1 MRPLE
6 GVRIID
12 LTVAVAGPV
21 AAQLLG
27 DLGAD
32 VIRVEPPFPRP
43 TSHLDVAPASNGVD
57 DRPYNRVVSQNDLQ
71 RSKRGIMLDLQREA
85 GRDALLR
92 LVAVADVVIENM
104 APRVLP
110 SLRLA
115 YDDLCAVR
123 SDIVLVSMPAFG
135 GDGPLRERVSFGPGI
150 DAMSGL
156 SHLTGY
162 ADRGPMNAALYY
174 CDYNAAAL
182 AATATLAALWHRA
195 RTGEGQR
202 VELAM
207 LEGELQLLAPAL
219 LDYEMNGRELRRT
232 GNAHPSM
239 APHGVYAC
247 AGDDRWVALA
257 CEGDAQWAALCG
269 AIGRPELARDARY
282 ADVVSR
288 IRGSEALDAIVEEWT
303 SARSAGDAAAA
314 LQAAGVPAS
323 PVRTMPDLLA
333 DPSSRERGWVQD
345 VRHREAGVIPHTRAG
360 FALSRTPMRIERAA
374 PLFGE
379 HNDEVLRHVAGLSDA
394 EMDALRAHGVVR
406 DAPPTTRLA

>member
-1 MRPLE
+1 MRPLD
-6 GVRIID
+6 GVRVID

-21 AAQLLG
+21 AAHLLG

-32 VIRVEPPFPRP
+32 VIRVEAPFPRP
-43 TSHLDVAPASNGVD
+43 TAHVDVALPLAGQP
-57 DRPYNRVVSQNDLQ
+57 DRPYNRVVSYNDLH
-71 RSKRGIMLDLQREA
+71 RSKRGITLDLQREQ

-115 YDDLCAVR
+115 YEDLRAVKR
-123 SDIVLVSMPAFG
+123 DIVLVSMPAFG
-135 GDGPLRERVSFGPGI
+135 NDGPLRERVSFGPGI

-174 CDYNAAAL
+174 CDYNAGAL
-182 AATATLAALWHRA
+182 AATATLAALRHRA

-207 LEGELQLLAPAL
+207 LEGELQLVAPAL
-219 LDYEMNGRELRRT
+219 MDYAMNGREQRRT

-239 APHGVYAC
+239 APHGVYPC
-247 AGDDRWVALA
+247 AGDDRWLALA
-257 CEGDAQWAALCG
+257 CEDDAQWAALCG
-269 AIGRPELARDARY
+269 VIARTEHVRDARY

-288 IRGSEALDAIVEEWT
+288 IRSRDALDAIVSAWT
-303 SARSAGDAAAA
+303 SVRSAEEAASA
-314 LQAAGVPAS
+314 LQSVGVPAS

-333 DPSSRERGWVQD
+333 DPSSRQRGWIQD
-345 VRHREAGVIPHTRAG
+345 RRHPEAGVIPHTRAG
-360 FALSRTPMRIERAA
+360 FTLSRTSPRIEGAA

-379 HNDEVLRHVAGLSDA
+379 HNDEVLRDVAGLNADDVA
-394 EMDALRAHGVVR
+394 LLRADGIVR
-406 DAPPTTRLA
+406 DEPPAARHP